1 MIRTSLLIFALIAVS
16 PGIGMA
22 HPGVELAAE
31 TALRGNAGDA
41 SRLLARLSPDEL
53 QTKDRSFRQ
62 CMASRFGSRKPG
74 PLSPL
79 PSDPFV
85 RGVLSAYQTYWHS
98 ALRNPEREPMA
109 RKKLGSRLARLARID
124 TSGADRPA
132 RNLSYAEYQTLRTL
146 SLPGGGGSGDP
157 RFDLPSDLDLTKRSS
172 AQEKQASEHARST
185 LDALSPVIRQR
196 LSDLGYFSIER
207 ETGSLRDLI
216 LWGKQTTRFQQVQ
229 VANDPREVT
238 VVYLDDIHSLGWK
251 DYATCSRNA
260 PEGWLTT
267 DSLYVAVG
275 TPPAMAKQASSP
287 YKQTSS
293 PYKQTSSP

>member
-1 MIRTSLLIFALIAVS
+1 MIRTNVLTFALVAVS

-22 HPGVELAAE
+22 HSGVELAAE

-41 SRLLARLSPDEL
+41 SRLLARLSPDKL
-53 QTKDRSFRQ
+53 QIEDRSFRQ
-62 CMASRFGSRKPG
+62 CMVSRFGSRKPA

-98 ALRNPEREPMA
+98 ALRNPEKEPMA
-109 RKKLGSRLARLARID
+109 REKLGARLARLARID
-124 TSGADRPA
+124 TSDAD

-146 SLPGGGGSGDP
+146 SLPGGGPGDP
-157 RFDLPSDLDLTKRSS
+157 SFDLPSYVDLTKRSL
-172 AQEKQASEHARST
+172 AQERQPSEHARRT
-185 LDALSPVIRQR
+185 LDALSPILRQR

-207 ETGSLRDLI
+207 EAGSLRDLV
-216 LWGKQTTRFQQVQ
+216 LWGKQTTRFQEVQ
-229 VANDPREVT
+229 LANDPREVT
-238 VVYLDDIHSLGWK
+238 VVYLDDIYSLGWK
-251 DYATCSRNA
+251 HYATCSRNA

-275 TPPAMAKQASSP
+275 TPPAMAN
-287 YKQTSS
+287 QTSS
-293 PYKQTSSP
+293 P

>member
-1 MIRTSLLIFALIAVS
+1 MIRTSVLIFALVAVS

-41 SRLLARLSPDEL
+41 SHLLARLSPDHL
-53 QTKDRSFRQ
+53 QTTDRSFRQ
-62 CMASRFGSRKPG
+62 CKVSRFGSRKPG

-98 ALRNPEREPMA
+98 ALRNPEREPMV
-109 RKKLGSRLARLARID
+109 RKKLGSRLARMARID
-124 TSGADRPA
+124 TSDADRPA
-132 RNLSYAEYQTLRTL
+132 SRNLSNAEYQTLRTL
-146 SLPGGGGSGDP
+146 SLPGGGPGDP
-157 RFDLPSDLDLTKRSS
+157 RFDLPSYPDLTKRSL
-172 AQEKQASEHARST
+172 AQERQASEHAGRT

-207 ETGSLRDLI
+207 DAGSLRDLI
-216 LWGKQTTRFQQVQ
+216 LWGKQTTRFQEVQ
-229 VANDPREVT
+229 IGNDPREVT
-238 VVYLDDIHSLGWK
+238 VVYLDDIYSLGWK

-260 PEGWLTT
+260 PEGWVTT

-275 TPPAMAKQASSP
+275 PPPAMANK
-287 YKQTSS
+287 TSS
-293 PYKQTSSP
+293 P